1 MITDCAIWL
10 QLMCEYLLSRRWII
24 CWDVCS
30 LHDMR
35 LFFRLFLL
43 SSDPTFRAIRREK
56 TLILNVFTFWDTKVE
71 LLLRRGL
78 CWRNVRRRSLIIFS
92 ILPCLSLCSGSVQCE
107 CRDLCIWSIRKLP
120 FNVFDSLSCLLASLL
135 EVAAIDLDLL
145 IVCSLTLES
154 LLRFCIGHESIFKF
168 FAYVI
173 LKLRYGLLLEL
184 SY

>member
-120 FNVFDSLSCLLASLL
+120 FNVFDSLSCLLASFIK
-135 EVAAIDLDLL
+135 VATIDLDLL
-145 IVCSLTLES
+145 IVWSLSFKS
-154 LLRFCIGHESIFKF
+154 LLRFCKCH
-168 FAYVI
+168 
-173 LKLRYGLLLEL
+173 
-184 SY
+184 